1 MLNVLLQ
8 VIIEIIL
15 SIILHEFF
23 HYLTAKALKLE
34 PKIKLKF
41 LVPSVVYKNTKDNIK
56 NLIVSSSP
64 LLMILLTFI
73 IPENKVI
80 VFKIMC
86 LCQLINIFPNT
97 ITPDGQDLFVTTIRG
112 SIAQKKFMQ
121 IFST

>member
-1 MLNVLLQ
+1 M
-8 VIIEIIL
+8 IIEIIL

-86 LCQLINIFPNT
+86 LCQLINIFP
-97 ITPDGQDLFVTTIRG
+97 ITADGEIILL
-112 SIAQKKFMQ
+112 SIMNLLKK
-121 IFST
+121 

>member
-23 HYLTAKALKLE
+23 HYLTAKVLKLE
-34 PKIKLKF
+34 PTIKLKY
-41 LVPSVVYKNTKDNIK
+41 LIPSVVYKNTKEDVK
-56 NLIVSSSP
+56 NLIVSAAP

-73 IPENKVI
+73 IPEDKFI

-86 LCQLINIFPNT
+86 LCQIINIFP
-97 ITPDGQDLFVTTIRG
+97 ITADGEIILL
-112 SIAQKKFMQ
+112 SIMNLLKK
-121 IFST
+121 